1 MHNQQPDLFADD
13 KPKTTLTFGE
23 PVVPLDFDG
32 VDYQPK
38 RDRKRLTGQIQRIY
52 DLIKD
57 GQYRT
62 LDQIAYDAECPH
74 ASASAQL
81 RNLRKPRFGGYVIDR
96 KHMGNG
102 LYTYRLRV

>member
-32 VDYQPK
+32 VDYEPS
-38 RDRKRLTGQIQRIY
+38 RDRKRLTGQIERVY
-52 DLIKD
+52 NYLKD
-57 GQYRT
+57 GEYRT
-62 LDQIAYDAECPH
+62 LDEIAYNAEAPH
-74 ASASAQL
+74 ASCSAQL
-81 RNLRKPRFGGYVIDR
+81 RNLRKARFGGHTVDR

-102 LYTYRLRV
+102 LYQYRVRV